1 MPRGK
6 KSDIKITL
14 TKDNEIVKEMTFST
28 KDGMDWLKVEIFTC
42 FGDRIKQLKV
52 CFRVTP
58 AIEEESLCK
67 ILACYKLTHSI
78 KSLKIENKT
87 TYAEK
92 IRVWFGDRKIKFI
105 NDKEC
110 LIEMGTT
117 IPAIVRLKSVVN
129 FIIESIVTSLL
140 TGLAEMKKI
149 DGLDKDFKNWISA
162 SFSGGYVIQS
172 LKDRRQKKQ

>member
-14 TKDNEIVKEMTFST
+14 TKDENVKEMTFAT
-28 KDGMDWLKVEIFTC
+28 KDGIDWLKVEIFTC

-52 CFRVTP
+52 CFKITP

-67 ILACYKLTHSI
+67 ILACYKLIHSI
-78 KSLKIENKT
+78 KSLKIENKM

-92 IRVWFGDRKIKFI
+92 ISVWFEDRKIKFI
-105 NDKEC
+105 NNKEC

-129 FIIESIVTSLL
+129 FVIESIVTSLL
-140 TGLAEMKKI
+140 MGLTEKKNI
-149 DGLDKDFKNWISA
+149 DKLDQDFKDWISS

-172 LKDRRQKKQ
+172 LKDKRQKKH